1 MSLIVADR
9 IQETTN
15 TTGTGAY
22 TLGGAVAGF
31 QTFASV
37 ASDTDTV
44 YYSVT
49 DNVDFE
55 VGLGTYASGGGTI
68 TRTTVFSSSNSGS
81 AVNWG
86 IGTKNIF
93 LTYPADK
100 AVLEDA
106 SNNVTVGNNLIVGGT
121 VDGVDIAARDAVLT
135 TTTNTANAALPK
147 AGGTMTGNLVL
158 NADPTAAL
166 QSATKQYVDNI
177 AAAGIHYHQACRAE
191 TTANLNATYNNGSSG
206 VGATLTNAGTQA
218 ALVLDGVTL
227 VAADRVMVQDQT
239 NAAHNGIY
247 TVTTVGS
254 GSTNW
259 VLTRATDADSYGPS
273 DPNSLGE
280 GDAFFITEGTVH
292 GGELDVMAT
301 AGTIVF
307 GTTDIVFNIVADAPL
322 YTAGAG
328 LTLTAQ
334 EFSLNTPVSSATAL
348 ATGRTI
354 GMTGDVVWTSASF
367 DGTGNVTGTA
377 TIQPNSVALG
387 TDTTGNYVATGAVS
401 GVGLSG
407 SSASEGGTFTV
418 ASNATSANTA
428 STIVAR
434 DGSGNFSAGTI
445 TAALTGNASTATTL
459 QTARTING
467 VSFNGSANITVADST
482 KVPTSRTVSA
492 GSGISGGGALSG
504 NITISLESDA
514 RGDLFYMGRDTND
527 YFGVETTQMN
537 WVLDGATDMRLYN
550 SGDLHVEG
558 NVIAYSTTISDERLK
573 TDIVKI
579 DGALDKVTQLN
590 GYTFTYTADGK
601 KSAGVI
607 AQEVQKV
614 LPSAIVESKLPL
626 KMGDDDE
633 TEYMTVQY
641 DQLMGLLI
649 EAVKEL
655 KAEVAELKGV

>member
-147 AGGTMTGNLVL
+147 AGGTMTGNLIL

-354 GMTGDVVWTSASF
+354 SLTGDVAGTSGSF
-367 DGTGNVTGTA
+367 DGTGNVSIAA
-377 TIQPNSVALG
+377 TIQANSVALG